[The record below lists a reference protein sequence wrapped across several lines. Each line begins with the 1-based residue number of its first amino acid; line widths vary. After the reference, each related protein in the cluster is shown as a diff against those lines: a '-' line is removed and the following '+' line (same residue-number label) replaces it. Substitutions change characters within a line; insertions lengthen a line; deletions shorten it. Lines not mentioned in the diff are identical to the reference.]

1 MQTANDLRARLRGID
16 RRGYP
21 AYKGLRGRYAFDGF
35 ELSIDHVQGDP
46 FAAPSGLSVR
56 VAADRAAFPSD
67 LHDEPHRRIAFEDH
81 LVRRFSRELARFSC
95 KVGGS
100 GKSGLLATSRPGPEV
115 LARSACEAG
124 ASGIVVRFEA
134 GFPAHGRTVDASA
147 LEKMLFDF
155 VPRCVRAA
163 LHYGSYNEEARAA
176 VRAATELADDQ
187 RAARKELE
195 RRDLVA
201 FVADGAVLP
210 RESGVSSRPMRGA
223 RPFSSPESLRV
234 TLDLPHRGP
243 TTGMAVRRGVMLIVG
258 GGYHGKST
266 LLKALQEGVYNHVL
280 GDGRELV
287 VTDDTA
293 VKLRAEDGRSVRD
306 VDISLFIN
314 DLPDGRDTR
323 RFSTA
328 DASGSTSQAAG
339 AVEAVEAGCR
349 AFLVD
354 EDTSATN
361 FMVRDELMEAVVRRQ
376 DEPITPFV
384 ERVRDLYETA
394 GVSTVLVAGSSGAFF
409 FTADTVVQMERYEAH
424 DITERVRA
432 ACSEWASPLAFGTPP
447 FKLPEARRTIGEV
460 VPMRGGAMSD
470 ERGAAGNGDGQGAE
484 RGWGGNGDGR
494 DAEGDSAR
502 SGSGKGAER
511 GPGGRDGGVRG
522 AGGRRG
528 AQGGGRGAYDG
539 GRGARGRGMRGGAE
553 RPGRDDRVKVKLL
566 GRDGMRVGDGSADL
580 RLVEQL
586 VDAEQT
592 AALAQMVRLAQERG
606 LLAGGLSPQEAVARL
621 FDTVRSEGW
630 AALDAHGCPTC
641 GLAMPRP
648 QELFAAFNRWRQG

>member
-56 VAADRAAFPSD
+56 VAADRAAFPPD

-124 ASGIVVRFEA
+124 AFGIVVRFEA

-223 RPFSSPESLRV
+223 RR
-234 TLDLPHRGP
+234 
-243 TTGMAVRRGVMLIVG
+243 
-258 GGYHGKST
+258 
-266 LLKALQEGVYNHVL
+266 
-280 GDGRELV
+280 
-287 VTDDTA
+287 
-293 VKLRAEDGRSVRD
+293 
-306 VDISLFIN
+306 
-314 DLPDGRDTR
+314 
-323 RFSTA
+323 
-328 DASGSTSQAAG
+328 
-339 AVEAVEAGCR
+339 
-349 AFLVD
+349 
-354 EDTSATN
+354 
-361 FMVRDELMEAVVRRQ
+361 
-376 DEPITPFV
+376 
-384 ERVRDLYETA
+384 
-394 GVSTVLVAGSSGAFF
+394 SGA
-409 FTADTVVQMERYEAH
+409 R
-424 DITERVRA
+424 
-432 ACSEWASPLAFGTPP
+432 P
-447 FKLPEARRTIGEV
+447 ARPSCGE
-460 VPMRGGAMSD
+460 
-470 ERGAAGNGDGQGAE
+470 
-484 RGWGGNGDGR
+484 
-494 DAEGDSAR
+494 
-502 SGSGKGAER
+502 
-511 GPGGRDGGVRG
+511 
-522 AGGRRG
+522 
-528 AQGGGRGAYDG
+528 
-539 GRGARGRGMRGGAE
+539 
-553 RPGRDDRVKVKLL
+553 
-566 GRDGMRVGDGSADL
+566 
-580 RLVEQL
+580 
-586 VDAEQT
+586 
-592 AALAQMVRLAQERG
+592 
-606 LLAGGLSPQEAVARL
+606 
-621 FDTVRSEGW
+621 
-630 AALDAHGCPTC
+630 
-641 GLAMPRP
+641 
-648 QELFAAFNRWRQG
+648 